1 MATAAATRNARMNPL
16 MRLSRIDR
24 DSEGFA
30 EACEDTVYR
39 LRVRPA
45 NHGDEIVHGIDP
57 DEIAAGAAGAEAL
70 RRRARI
76 GLRPRVQHPH
86 EAVVR
91 VERRRRDRLRDT
103 ALRHQLAIATAPLP
117 KHEEAEPRV
126 VAGVHEHAAAPMPAA
141 RHRLHP
147 LAVDLDV
154 GIAVAVPRPG

>member
-91 VERRRRDRLRDT
+91 VERRRRDRLRDP
-103 ALRHQLAIATAPLP
+103 ALRHQLAIAPAPLLSMRRP
-117 KHEEAEPRV
+117 SRAWSR
-126 VAGVHEHAAAPMPAA
+126 ACMNMPPPQCPPPATDCI
-141 RHRLHP
+141 R
-147 LAVDLDV
+147 
-154 GIAVAVPRPG
+154 